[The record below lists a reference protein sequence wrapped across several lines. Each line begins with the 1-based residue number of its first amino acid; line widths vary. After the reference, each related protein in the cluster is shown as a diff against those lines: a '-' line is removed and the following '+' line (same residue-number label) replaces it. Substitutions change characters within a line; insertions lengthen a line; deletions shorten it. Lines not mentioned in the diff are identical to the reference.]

1 MLISVKVEGLEAV
14 KASITGRVK
23 QVRFATAKAL
33 RDAAFAVKEAIP
45 AAMRQQLDRPTE
57 FTQRGT
63 YVKPFKP
70 DRDVLMAEVGFKP
83 IQSNY
88 LQYQVFGGSRRPTKK
103 ALRLPAAIPLDSS
116 GNLPPRTIA
125 RLIQAA
131 QQGKFGKDVRRR
143 LGVDAAG
150 KPGERRK
157 RNAAA
162 GPSLFYGKPRGLKWP
177 VGIYRRVPGRPGK
190 LIPIIVFPAQPAKYK
205 KRFDFYGLAD
215 RTVQAE
221 WPRKI
226 EAALQFA
233 LATAR

>member
-1 MLISVKVEGLEAV
+1 VLISVKVENLEAV

-33 RDAAFAVKEAIP
+33 TDTAAAVKAAIP
-45 AAMRQQLDRPTE
+45 AAMAQQLDRPTE
-57 FTQRGT
+57 FTKRGV
-63 YVKPFKP
+63 YLKAARRE
-70 DRDVLMAEVGFKP
+70 DLRAEVGFQG
-83 IQSNY
+83 IQAGY
-88 LQYQVFGGSRRPTKK
+88 LQYQVFGGDRRPTRK
-103 ALRLPAAIPLDSS
+103 ALRLPTNIPLDAS

-131 QQGKFGKDVRRR
+131 QQGKFGKGVQRR
-143 LGVDAAG
+143 LGLDAAG

-190 LIPIIVFPAQPAKYK
+190 LIPIIVFPAQRAKYK

-226 EAALQFA
+226 EAALQYA